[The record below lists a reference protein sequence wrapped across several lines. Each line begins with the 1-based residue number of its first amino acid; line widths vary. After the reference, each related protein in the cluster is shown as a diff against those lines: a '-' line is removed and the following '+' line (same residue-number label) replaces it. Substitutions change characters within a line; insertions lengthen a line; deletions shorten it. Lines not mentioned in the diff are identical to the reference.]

1 MAHGTV
7 KWFNDQKGY
16 GFIKQE
22 GVAED
27 IFVHHTAIKMEGFR
41 TLTPGEAVDFEI
53 KKDEKVIGNQVNVKV
68 VKNKVAPPFRLC
80 EFDIIY
86 GEGVSKVGEI
96 LDLGV
101 ECGVVQKSGSWFSY
115 DSNKLGQGRES
126 VKSLLLDNPELAEEI
141 ERKVKDKLMAVPAL
155 AAPTE

>member
-1 MAHGTV
+1 MPTGTV

-53 KKDEKVIGNQVNVKV
+53 KKDEKGLKAVNVTR
-68 VKNKVAPPFRLC
+68 AASTS
-80 EFDIIY
+80 E
-86 GEGVSKVGEI
+86 
-96 LDLGV
+96 
-101 ECGVVQKSGSWFSY
+101 
-115 DSNKLGQGRES
+115 
-126 VKSLLLDNPELAEEI
+126 
-141 ERKVKDKLMAVPAL
+141 VPQ
-155 AAPTE
+155 P

>member
-1 MAHGTV
+1 MPTGTV

-53 KKDEKVIGNQVNVKV
+53 KKDEKGLKAVNVTR
-68 VKNKVAPPFRLC
+68 AATPS
-80 EFDIIY
+80 E
-86 GEGVSKVGEI
+86 VSPKPA
-96 LDLGV
+96 
-101 ECGVVQKSGSWFSY
+101 Y
-115 DSNKLGQGRES
+115 R
-126 VKSLLLDNPELAEEI
+126 SLSAQ
-141 ERKVKDKLMAVPAL
+141 PA
-155 AAPTE
+155 